1 MRRKIAIVLLSLGTL
16 VGYGSGFASLAC
28 HRRARQR
35 AFEQHVAQVCVNAA
49 QNTLRQQGFAPTQ
62 APPQVPS
69 R

>member
-28 HRRARQR
+28 HRRARQQ

-49 QNTLRQQGFAPTQ
+49 QNTLRPQGFSPTQ
-62 APPQVPS
+62 APPHLPP

>member
-1 MRRKIAIVLLSLGTL
+1 MRRKFAIALFALGTL

-49 QNTLRQQGFAPTQ
+49 QNTLRQQGQHPA
-62 APPQVPS
+62 QVPP